1 NGIYMKT
8 SALLQRASKQ
18 LCNDLLAGD
27 RSPDQHPWY
36 PVERTDEVL
45 ERLHVLNEARLQRDV
60 TPWLVPS
67 AEHLYFSGCA
77 DLGYIGEEIQA
88 EWKRCEPMGGSRPK
102 PDFVVG
108 LQRSAFEDEELSKL
122 ENYATPQRPFLFTP
136 NLSFPFLVCEA
147 KTGQIGIDQADS
159 QNIHSASIAVR
170 AVLRLYSAAY
180 GRDHEK
186 TQGLLGRILVFSVSH
201 NNRLVNLYGHYAVAS
216 NSKDGKDGST
226 EGLEYFRYDIA
237 MFSLTMYDG
246 KDRYKA
252 YNFIRNVYDDFAL
265 EHLRRI
271 QDAVAQLPSP
281 EKRTGLSFATSDLA
295 VNDDGS
301 QQDSE
306 LMSSQHDS
314 GFKTPGEP
322 ASVSLRQ
329 ENRKIREPMDR
340 LLFQLQKQREE
351 SKEELQRQQQESK
364 GQMDRLLKQL
374 EEQRKDSKQQLDRLL
389 AAISESKS
397 AYG

>member
-1 NGIYMKT
+1 KARKESEAQQKRDDRAT
-8 SALLQRASKQ
+8 RARKAEEALKKAQREKDREARRAQKQ
-18 LCNDLLAGD
+18 LETESKASQKRPRGRPPKQKKPKEPPAIESEPN
-27 RSPDQHPWY
+27 
-36 PVERTDEVL
+36 DEV
-45 ERLHVLNEARLQRDV
+45 VSVQ
-60 TPWLVPS
+60 P
-67 AEHLYFSGCA
+67 
-77 DLGYIGEEIQA
+77 
-88 EWKRCEPMGGSRPK
+88 KSRNGRIIRK
-102 PDFVVG
+102 PVHF
-108 LQRSAFEDEELSKL
+108 DETS
-122 ENYATPQRPFLFTP
+122 TP

-147 KTGQIGIDQADS
+147 KTGQIGIDQAES

-170 AVLRLYSAAY
+170 AVLRLYSA
-180 GRDHEK
+180 EK

-216 NSKDGKDGST
+216 NSKDGKDGNT
-226 EGLEYFRYDIA
+226 EGLEYFRFDIA

-295 VNDDGS
+295 VNEDGS
-301 QQDSE
+301 KQDSE
-306 LMSSQHDS
+306 LISSQDDS

-329 ENRKIREPMDR
+329 ENRKIREQMDK
-340 LLFQLQKQREE
+340 LLLQLQEQRKE
-351 SKEELQRQQQESK
+351 SSK
-364 GQMDRLLKQL
+364 LLTQL
-374 EEQRKDSKQQLDRLL
+374 EEQRKDSEQQRKESKEQLDRLL
-389 AAISESKS
+389 AMITGSKRIES
-397 AYG
+397 